1 MTIGRAGKLRGAEV
15 HPSYKG
21 VSNRIGV
28 RFVRSSDEM
37 WSWTKKKPTK
47 GAFGNKNKKKQN
59 KT

>member
-28 RFVRSSDEM
+28 RLD
-37 WSWTKKKPTK
+37 K
-47 GAFGNKNKKKQN
+47 
-59 KT
+59 